1 MANLLLLFRV
11 GKERY
16 AIKALSVVEVI
27 PKVNLSKIHQ
37 SPPNIVGQ
45 FNYQGQIVPVLD
57 LNQLLGGIECR
68 PVLSTR
74 IVLVNLTQVGDTQQ
88 LLGLMVEQV
97 TDTLRCDRT
106 TPVQDSVALSQAA
119 YLGEKLL
126 YGEDMIQC
134 LCIDQLLTTTVYN
147 QLLTPIEAD
156 SHPIGSPVVS

>member
-57 LNQLLGGIECR
+57 LSQLLGGVECK

-74 IVLVNLTQVGDTQQ
+74 IVLVNLRQVGDAKQ

-134 LCIDQLLTTTVYN
+134 LCIDQLLTSTVYD
-147 QLLTPIEAD
+147 QILTPMETHDVPAE
-156 SHPIGSPVVS
+156 SSVS